1 MTTLNA
7 TIDPFVGTV
16 TTTNMAS
23 CTCPQW
29 PRISRK
35 CLHENT
41 KYGVKTFKVEQIAL
55 QYWYN
60 TIAFSGLS
68 GSMEEDFSTESQLW
82 KKVSQT
88 RNQTPYMRKG
98 KHSPF
103 KLESSDKDHHNHHH
117 LIIIDM
123 VLALASLQRNS
134 LSRYAYCKRRR
145 DFGFFRSVNHFSESR
160 ANANHIVRN
169 VLAENDFASKLL
181 KNS

>member
-35 CLHENT
+35 RLHENT

-68 GSMEEDFSTESQLW
+68 GSMEEDFSTESQLR
-82 KKVSQT
+82 KKLA
-88 RNQTPYMRKG
+88 RPEIKTPYMRKG
-98 KHSPF
+98 RHSPF

-134 LSRYAYCKRRR
+134 LYRATRIANVEGIL
-145 DFGFFRSVNHFSESR
+145 DFSVPSTILVKAGLMQITLYVTCWLRMTLPLNC
-160 ANANHIVRN
+160 
-169 VLAENDFASKLL
+169 
-181 KNS
+181 